1 MRISIE
7 TLWSHCP
14 YLRTDVEPCEVL
26 HDPGGA
32 SAEGDGV
39 PVGHADPDKGP
50 DDADGQEGDHRV
62 EPQLAKDGQVEPG
75 KTTAIALK
83 RTGEK

>member
-39 PVGHADPDKGP
+39 PVGNADADKGP